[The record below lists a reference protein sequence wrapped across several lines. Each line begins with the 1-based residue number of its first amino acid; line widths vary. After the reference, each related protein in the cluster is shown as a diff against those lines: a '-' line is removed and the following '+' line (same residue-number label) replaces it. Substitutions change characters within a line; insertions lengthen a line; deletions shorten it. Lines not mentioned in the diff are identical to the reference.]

1 MLPKSRLGK
10 RSPLGTL
17 VSALYPAGG
26 TLAGQDTGYTGIAM
40 ATGAG
45 QQSTGRGKGH
55 PSPKVSQVTCSCFRS
70 TEEGFDV
77 MDRCFSQSE

>member
-17 VSALYPAGG
+17 VSASYPAGG
-26 TLAGQDTGYTGIAM
+26 TLAGQETSYTGITM
-40 ATGAG
+40 ATAAG

-55 PSPKVSQVTCSCFRS
+55 PSLKVSRVTCSCFRS
-70 TEEGFDV
+70 TREGFDV
-77 MDRCFSQSE
+77 MDRCVRQSE